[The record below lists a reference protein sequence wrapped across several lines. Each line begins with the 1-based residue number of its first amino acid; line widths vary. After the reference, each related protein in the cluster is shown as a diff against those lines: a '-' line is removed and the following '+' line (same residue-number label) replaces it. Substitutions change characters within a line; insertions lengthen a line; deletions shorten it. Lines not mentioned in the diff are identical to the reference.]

1 MARSHAPPVASSPTA
16 ESREH
21 PVAPGHSVA
30 RPVRSVAWQETA
42 QTTPSPRGE
51 DRSKALPPPKANSRT
66 DEELL
71 PRSPEASRIALPD
84 NGGALTLDELLQLA
98 VDANPTLGQAYAQV
112 RQAQGN
118 WLQAGLYPNPN
129 IEWFDE
135 ANNAQFDAHYG
146 TVSQDIVTAQK
157 LRLNRTVAR
166 SDVRRARWEA
176 EAQSLRVLNEVR
188 IRHIA
193 ALGAQRQVAVAE
205 ELLAIAEGGV
215 RSSEQFLKAEQVSE
229 ADVLQAELQLNQT
242 LILLRNARF
251 RAAAAWRQLAN
262 VVGRPDLPERPLA
275 GKLEEAVADIE
286 WDPAW
291 RQLVENSPVLH
302 AARARARAARAQVR
316 REEVEPIPNLRV
328 TGGSGVDAQRPFNG
342 APNFPMFFAQLGATV
357 PVFNRN
363 QGNIMAAGGELRA
376 SQSEVARL
384 HLSLRDRMA
393 DAFQRYQSAQ
403 NEVQI
408 YRDMSL
414 PAAERNLM
422 LSVKAYD
429 EGEFDFLRVLVARQ
443 SLFEARINYVAAL
456 TELRI
461 SAIELQGLL
470 LTGGLEPAP
479 NNPVPANSAGQ
490 TNGPGK

>member
-1 MARSHAPPVASSPTA
+1 
-16 ESREH
+16 
-21 PVAPGHSVA
+21 
-30 RPVRSVAWQETA
+30 
-42 QTTPSPRGE
+42 
-51 DRSKALPPPKANSRT
+51 
-66 DEELL
+66 
-71 PRSPEASRIALPD
+71 
-84 NGGALTLDELLQLA
+84 LTLDELLQQA
-98 VDANPTLGQAYAQV
+98 VDANPTLGQAYALV

-118 WLQAGLYPNPN
+118 WLQVGLYVNPN
-129 IEWFDE
+129 VEWFDE

-146 TVSQDIVTAQK
+146 TVSQEIVTAHK

-176 EAQSLRVLNEVR
+176 EAQNLRVLNEVR
-188 IRHIA
+188 IRHVA

-251 RAAAAWRQLAN
+251 RAVAAWRQLAN

-275 GKLEEAVADIE
+275 GKLEEAVAEIE

-291 RQLVENSPVLH
+291 RQLVESSPVLH

-328 TGGSGVDAQRPFNG
+328 TGGSGVDAQRAFNG
-342 APNFPMFFAQLGATV
+342 SPNFPMFFAQLGATV

-414 PAAERNLM
+414 PAAERNLT